1 LRQSREAAVAGC
13 YFQYEEVALMTLA
26 FHLFSFKNIPHIF
39 ENQGRRHP
47 QTSVGGG
54 SIIEYTD
61 QLGCPGHGSPENV
74 SIFSVCET
82 LFHAF

>member
-1 LRQSREAAVAGC
+1 LRQSREVAVAGC

-26 FHLFSFKNIPHIF
+26 FHLFSFKNIPHLF
-39 ENQGRRHP
+39 ENQGHRHP
-47 QTSVGGG
+47 QTSVG

-61 QLGCPGHGSPENV
+61 QLGGPGHGSPENV

-82 LFHAF
+82 VFHEF